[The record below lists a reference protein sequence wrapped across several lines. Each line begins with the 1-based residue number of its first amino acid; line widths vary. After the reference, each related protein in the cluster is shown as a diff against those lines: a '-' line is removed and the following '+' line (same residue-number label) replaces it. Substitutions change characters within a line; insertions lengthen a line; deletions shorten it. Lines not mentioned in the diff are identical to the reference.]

1 MGGLRTVHGKSEKG
15 KSPMYTDPVQWARIR
30 NRVADGETIR
40 GVSRN
45 EGVSRSSVRKMLRHD
60 QPSRYVR
67 AKKSTLVSD
76 YEGSIDAMLAEDEA
90 QPLCE
95 RRGVASI
102 FRSLQNH
109 QGYRGSYDSVRRYC
123 RSVQIPQIEFVVRP
137 AGNIGSIDSLTIVRG
152 PRAYRLDP
160 HAPKE
165 SARIALRLHRD
176 RLTERATE
184 VANWIDQLR
193 GDRLELPLRG
203 DLDAI
208 DRLLLS
214 VHDSRI
220 RQRNRAITVLAH
232 EQGFPIRRLSACL
245 GLSRNTCRHYLR
257 AYQKGGVDQLLAP
270 MTRGPRR
277 AESEDLKAAVF
288 RILHEPPKDHGI
300 NRTSWIMRDL
310 RAVLARQGFPAC
322 LHVLRQII
330 QDAGWKWRKA
340 RIALTSQD
348 PAYREK
354 LAAVQAILS
363 NLASDEAFFSVDEF
377 GPFAVK
383 MKQGL
388 MLDPPGPHRVVP
400 QWQKSKGC
408 MIMTAALD
416 LGGNQVTH
424 FYSDKKNT
432 TEMIRM
438 MEVLLDRYAD
448 RRTLYLSWDAASW
461 HVSKKLKQRIEEH
474 NTTAEARNLPR
485 VETAPL
491 PSGAQ
496 FLNVIESVFSGMA
509 RAVIHNSNY
518 QSVDAAR
525 AAIDRYFTDRNQQFQ
540 DNPRRAGKRIWGDER
555 VPPDF
560 SDSNNCKDPH
570 WR

>member
-1 MGGLRTVHGKSEKG
+1 MHN
-15 KSPMYTDPVQWARIR
+15 DPVQWARVR
-30 NRVADGETIR
+30 HRVADGESIR
-40 GVSRN
+40 GVSRA
-45 EGVSRSSVRKMLRHD
+45 EGIGRNTVRKMLRRD

-67 AKKSTLVSD
+67 PRRSTLVSH
-76 YEGSIDAMLAEDEA
+76 YEPSIDAMLAEDEA
-90 QPLCE
+90 RPQCE
-95 RRGVASI
+95 RRSVAAI
-102 FRSLQNH
+102 FRSLRDH
-109 QGYRGSYDSVRRYC
+109 HGYGGIYDSVRRYC
-123 RSVQIPQIEFVVRP
+123 RSVQVPEINFVVRP
-137 AGNIGSIDSLTIVRG
+137 AGDIGSIDSLTIVRA

-160 HAPKE
+160 HAPQG
-165 SARIALRLHRD
+165 SASIALRLHRD
-176 RLTERATE
+176 RWSERAAE
-184 VANWIDQLR
+184 VANWIDRLR

-203 DLDAI
+203 DPDTI
-208 DRLLLS
+208 DRLLRS
-214 VHDSRI
+214 VHDPRS

-232 EQGFPIRRLSACL
+232 EQGFPIRRISAYL
-245 GLSRNTCRHYLR
+245 GLSRNTCRRYLR
-257 AYQKGGVDQLLAP
+257 TYREEGVEQLLAP

-277 AESEDLKAAVF
+277 AESEDLKTAVF
-288 RILHEPPKDHGI
+288 RVLHEPPKDHGI

-310 RAVLARQGFPAC
+310 GAVLACQGFPAC

-363 NLASDEAFFSVDEF
+363 NLALDEAFFSIDEF

-408 MIMTAALD
+408 MIMTAALE
-416 LGGNQVTH
+416 LSGNQVTH
-424 FYSDKKNT
+424 FYSDKKDT

-461 HVSKKLKQRIEEH
+461 HISKKLKQRINEH
-474 NTTAEARNLPR
+474 NATAEASGLPR

-518 QSVDAAR
+518 PSVDATR
-525 AAIDRYFTDRNQQFQ
+525 AAIDRYFADRNQQFR
-540 DNPRRAGKRIWGDER
+540 DNPRRAGKRIWGNER
-555 VPPDF
+555 VLPAF
-560 SDSNNCKDPH
+560 SDSNNCKDPQ